1 MAMSQIVGKTS
12 LASRKDS
19 MRKALLR
26 LAKNRFHE
34 LQSVH
39 RSQEEESK
47 LAAPIS
53 PTPNLIIE
61 KLLPHLKLDSSQL
74 LIDLGCGDGRWLL
87 ASSQLTQCR
96 SFGIDIDENRLR
108 LANEMISDH
117 SLGDKIQVQRRDVF
131 DFVKNDSELFPLANV
146 FVLYLFRDAMMELG
160 KLLRERLHRQKR
172 HVCLVSIGFELPDW
186 NSHHEERINGVKVYL
201 YKTSLDAK

>member
-1 MAMSQIVGKTS
+1 MSQTIGSTS

-19 MRKALLR
+19 MRKALLK

-39 RSQEEESK
+39 QSQEEESK

-74 LIDLGCGDGRWLL
+74 MVDLGCGDGRWLFA
-87 ASSQLTQCR
+87 ASQITQCR
-96 SFGIDIDENRLR
+96 SFGIDIDDNRLR

-117 SLGDKIQVQRRDVF
+117 NLVDKIEVQRRDVF
-131 DFVKNDSELFPLANV
+131 DFVKNDSEFFPLANV
-146 FVLYLFRDAMMELG
+146 FVLYLFRDAMIELG
-160 KLLRERLHRQKR
+160 KLLRERLRRQER
-172 HVCLVSIGFELPDW
+172 RVCLVSIGFELPGW
-186 NSHHEERINGVKVYL
+186 NSYHEERINGVKVYL
-201 YKTSLDAK
+201 YKTSLNAK